1 MKAIKSLILLL
12 VIPLVLNS
20 FMTPPDFL
28 SQQKKFERVKAAFLE
43 KENVIQQ
50 QLKANGLQSDNFQM
64 LIVAYKEEDVLEIYA
79 RKKSESVYKKLISYE
94 VCAKSG
100 QLGPKRKQGDA
111 QVPEG
116 FYHIDRFNP
125 NSNFHLSLGVN
136 YPNDSDRKKS
146 IAEHLGG
153 DIFIHGSCVTIG
165 CLPMTDDKIKE
176 IYLYAVL
183 ARNNGQSEIP
193 VYIFPFRMTD
203 ENFNKYKAMADYREN
218 LPLIDF
224 WENLK
229 SGFDK
234 FQKKQTELKVT
245 VDKRGNYLYL

>member
-1 MKAIKSLILLL
+1 MKAMNVLILI
-12 VIPLVLNS
+12 VIFFSFNS

-28 SQQKKFERVKAAFLE
+28 SQQKKFERVRAAFLE

-50 QLKANGLQSDNFQM
+50 QLKVNGLQPGNFK
-64 LIVAYKEEDVLEIYA
+64 LLVVAYKAEDEIELYV
-79 RKKSESVYKKLISYE
+79 KKESESVYNKLISYE

-100 QLGPKRKQGDA
+100 QLGPKRKQGDL

-116 FYHIDRFNP
+116 FYHIDRFNTT
-125 NSNFHLSLGVN
+125 SNFHLSLGVN
-136 YPNDSDRKKS
+136 YPNESDRKKS
-146 IAEHLGG
+146 TAEHLGG

-183 ARNNGQSEIP
+183 ARNNGQLEIP
-193 VYIFPFRMTD
+193 VYIFPFKMTD
-203 ENFNKYKAMADYREN
+203 SNFDNYKAMAIYKEN
-218 LPLIDF
+218 VQLIDF
-224 WENLK
+224 WKNLK

-234 FQKKQTELKVT
+234 FQKEKAELKVT
-245 VDKRGNYLYL
+245 VDKNGNYLFL